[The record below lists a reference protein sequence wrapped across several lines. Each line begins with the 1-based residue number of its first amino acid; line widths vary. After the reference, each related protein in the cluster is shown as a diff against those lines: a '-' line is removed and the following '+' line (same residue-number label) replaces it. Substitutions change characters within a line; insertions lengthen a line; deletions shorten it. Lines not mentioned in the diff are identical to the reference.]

1 MSRSK
6 LLGILLV
13 VGSMSLLIP
22 LAIALA
28 QGDAEGTVTIRDSDD
43 TNFSDLLSD
52 MAIIKLTLPALPT
65 DQVYEG
71 WLVTYDG
78 SRPMSTGRFGSIG
91 EVDTTFVSPD
101 GENLFSVFDK
111 FVISIEPVDD
121 PDPGPS
127 ADKPFI
133 HQIPA
138 GGIPHIRHLVFSLG
152 GNPPYAAGNFHAGT
166 PKGLAVGLR
175 EQTWIAM
182 VHAGLSANSNTLAQ
196 VKQHAEHVVNAIE
209 GSAGANYGDLDGNGA
224 TEDFGDGMGVVPY
237 ADGTALHAALA
248 ASAAPED
255 DTVRGHSQEAVD
267 SANQAS
273 AWALQARD
281 LALVDL
287 ASSSLTDAR
296 FTMGNAQARLDR
308 ALNGF
313 DANNDGAIGR
323 VTGKGG
329 ASQAYWGA
337 QDMGMYVFAPA
348 TGVGLPDAGD
358 SNVPNLALLIPL
370 VGVGLLLSGA
380 FIYRRSR
387 QRA

>member
-1 MSRSK
+1 M
-6 LLGILLV
+6 
-13 VGSMSLLIP
+13 
-22 LAIALA
+22 
-28 QGDAEGTVTIRDSDD
+28 
-43 TNFSDLLSD
+43 
-52 MAIIKLTLPALPT
+52 
-65 DQVYEG
+65 
-71 WLVTYDG
+71 
-78 SRPMSTGRFGSIG
+78 
-91 EVDTTFVSPD
+91 
-101 GENLFSVFDK
+101 
-111 FVISIEPVDD
+111 
-121 PDPGPS
+121 
-127 ADKPFI
+127 
-133 HQIPA
+133 
-138 GGIPHIRHLVFSLG
+138 
-152 GNPPYAAGNFHAGT
+152 
-166 PKGLAVGLR
+166 
-175 EQTWIAM
+175 
-182 VHAGLSANSNTLAQ
+182 
-196 VKQHAEHVVNAIE
+196 VNAIE

-224 TEDFGDGMGVVPY
+224 TEDFGDGMGMVPY

-273 AWALQARD
+273 AWALQTRD
-281 LALVDL
+281 LALVAL

-296 FTMGNAQARLDR
+296 FTMGNAQASLDR

-323 VTGKGG
+323 VTGEGG

-358 SNVPNLALLIPL
+358 SNVPNLALLILL